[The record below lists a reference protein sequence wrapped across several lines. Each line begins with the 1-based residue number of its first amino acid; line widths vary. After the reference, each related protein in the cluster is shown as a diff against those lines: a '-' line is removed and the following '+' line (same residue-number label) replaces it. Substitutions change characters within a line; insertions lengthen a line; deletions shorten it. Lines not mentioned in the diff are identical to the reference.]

1 MTLDKE
7 WGGAKWVG
15 FVEAS
20 PGCFFIVF
28 FFSPELGLSVCV
40 FSYVCGYTCSGGQR
54 VATMSFSAAFPPC
67 FADGSSH

>member
-28 FFSPELGLSVCV
+28 FSPELGLSVCV
-40 FSYVCGYTCSGGQR
+40 SVRMYVGIREVEARGWQLCLSWLLFHR
-54 VATMSFSAAFPPC
+54 VL
-67 FADGSSH
+67 